1 MNDTATQAY
10 AKAKTWVEA
19 NPLPSETAEDIK
31 ERTAFHAAL
40 DIIGNRLTKDETDA
54 VIALWAHAISAQES
68 LGWNLGWTAAK
79 TAYRAEVA
87 A

>member
-1 MNDTATQAY
+1 MNDIASTAYKA
-10 AKAKTWVEA
+10 AKTWVEA
-19 NPLPSETAEDIK
+19 HPLPSETTEDIK
-31 ERTAFHAAL
+31 ERAAFHAVL
-40 DIIGNRLTKDETDA
+40 DIIGTRLTKDETDA

-79 TAYRAEVA
+79 TAYRAEEA